1 MVTLTPTSITNKD
14 TATPSQAMV
23 TTPCTTMLHPTM
35 ALVSLL
41 LVPWVIMALT
51 SYQLDMVQAME
62 LLSPLWGVDL
72 DMAMVMGTDTATS
85 ATTRSRERM

>member
-23 TTPCTTMLHPTM
+23 TTPCTTMLHLTM
-35 ALVSLL
+35 E
-41 LVPWVIMALT
+41 LT
-51 SYQLDMVQAME
+51 TYQLDMVQAME